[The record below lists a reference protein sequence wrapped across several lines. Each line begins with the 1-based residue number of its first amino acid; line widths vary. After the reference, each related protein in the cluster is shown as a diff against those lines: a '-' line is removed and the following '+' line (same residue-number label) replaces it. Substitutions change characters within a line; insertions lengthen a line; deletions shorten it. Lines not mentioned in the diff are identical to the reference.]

1 MNQLFLNEVYL
12 LAFRQ
17 LLNEYHP
24 NAQYVLDDIAKDK
37 DNLLSSYKFL
47 MSKYYTDMVHKLP
60 DYHQE
65 MFSDFMQI
73 ISE

>member
-1 MNQLFLNEVYL
+1 MNRFLKNELYL

-17 LLNEYHP
+17 LLNEYYP
-24 NAQYVLDDIAKDK
+24 NAKYVLDDIAKDK
-37 DNLLSSYKFL
+37 DDLLISYKWL
-47 MSKYYTDMVHKLP
+47 MSKYYTDNVYKLP
-60 DYHQE
+60 KHHQE